1 MIDTSRRSRYDAN
14 MPQQPPPA
22 PSRHPG
28 VALRPLTPERWP
40 DLERLFGP
48 RGACGGCWCMWWRLG
63 RAEFERQKGEENR
76 LALKTIVER
85 GEVPG
90 ILAYVGSEPVGW
102 CAIAPREVY
111 PALARSRILKPVD
124 AEPVWSVTCFFV
136 AKPFRRQGL
145 TVELLKSALR
155 FARERGA
162 SIVEGYPT
170 EPGEGRVQDVFAYTG
185 IASAFRAAGF
195 SEVARR
201 SPTRPIMRSGGA

>member
-1 MIDTSRRSRYDAN
+1 
-14 MPQQPPPA
+14 
-22 PSRHPG
+22 
-28 VALRPLTPERWP
+28 
-40 DLERLFGP
+40 
-48 RGACGGCWCMWWRLG
+48 MWWRLG

-76 LALKTIVER
+76 LALKALVER

-90 ILAYVGSEPVGW
+90 ILAYVGSEPIGW
-102 CAIAPREVY
+102 CAIAPRETY
-111 PALARSRILKPVD
+111 PALARSRILKPID

-145 TVELLKSALR
+145 TVELLKSVLR